1 MVSPGASWGSESDG
15 VELRPLRASDFDR
28 VLELER
34 QLFGRGAWTYGMLA
48 EELAG
53 LGRWYVVATDRGEP
67 GTGKTAAGPEPVVG
81 YAGLWFDGD
90 VTQVM
95 TIGVDPAYQRRG
107 VGRTLLQALVDRS
120 RQLGAEAVL
129 LEVRVDNDPALTLY
143 ERFGFERLGVRKR
156 YYQPENK
163 DAYTMRL
170 ELRAKELADSE
181 DASRDRDGSGEGTDG
196 VGTADDDGAAEGAAG
211 TKGDAA

>member
-1 MVSPGASWGSESDG
+1 M
-15 VELRPLRASDFDR
+15 ELRPLRASDFDR

-34 QLFGRGAWTYGMLA
+34 LLFGRGAWTYGMLA

-53 LGRWYVVATDRGEP
+53 LGRWYVVATDAGEP

-170 ELRAKELADSE
+170 DLRAEEITDSDEDVSGDGGASEHGGVSGGGAD
-181 DASRDRDGSGEGTDG
+181 GEGAA
-196 VGTADDDGAAEGAAG
+196 VDDGAAEGAAG